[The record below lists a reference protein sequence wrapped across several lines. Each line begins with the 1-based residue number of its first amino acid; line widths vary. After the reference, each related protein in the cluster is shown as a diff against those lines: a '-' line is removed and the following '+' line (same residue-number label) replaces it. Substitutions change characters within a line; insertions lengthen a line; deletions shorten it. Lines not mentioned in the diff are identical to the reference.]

1 MNKIQQIAIYL
12 ESNTKTLNNLKAKL
26 EKVEDKQR
34 YIEILDEIA
43 ELRILQL
50 EYISELKKIATAY

>member
-34 YIEILDEIA
+34 YKKIIDEIA